1 MSNVVRLA
9 IVDPNDASR
18 NSLKTLL
25 LGIETVW
32 LEAECSRYEF
42 FSEVV
47 EQTQPD
53 IALISLD
60 ASPQQGL
67 DLVATIAHAH
77 PGCHAL
83 AVSSSQEGSLILRA
97 MRNGAKEFLS
107 FPLQVDDFLAALER
121 LQFTTQ
127 TSTKGKR
134 ACRVMTVCG
143 ASGGVGCTSL
153 AINLGCIFAKN
164 PDNTVAIIDLD
175 LSLGDADV
183 WLDIIPDYTILDI
196 SENISRLDFSLLK
209 RSLTKHDTGAFLLP
223 RPLQLNDKPIITS
236 EQLHRIITLLKTSF
250 THVLIDISKGFN
262 SLDLEAISL
271 SDDCLLVTQLDL
283 AALRNVVRVIQF
295 LEEREH
301 GDRVR
306 IVVNRVGLEDSQ
318 ISLNKALQTIGKEVF
333 WQIPNEYA
341 IMVESRNNGIP
352 LIVESPR
359 AKLTRSI
366 VQLAEKLDNP
376 AVEIAEAGT
385 APDKPKRRL
394 FSFLGPSK

>member
-1 MSNVVRLA
+1 MSDVVRLA
-9 IVDPNDASR
+9 IVDPSDASR
-18 NSLKTLL
+18 NSLKSLL

-32 LEAECSRYEF
+32 LEAECSRYDF
-42 FSEVV
+42 FCEVV

-60 ASPQQGL
+60 ANPQQGL
-67 DLVATIAHAH
+67 DLVATVSHKH
-77 PGCHAL
+77 PGCNTL
-83 AVSSSQEGSLILRA
+83 VVSSSQEGSLILRA

-107 FPLQVDDFLAALER
+107 SPLQIDDFLAALER
-121 LQFTTQ
+121 LQFATRTG
-127 TSTKGKR
+127 TKGKR
-134 ACRVMTVCG
+134 PCRVMTVCG

-153 AINLGCIFAKN
+153 ATNLGCIFAKN
-164 PDNTVAIIDLD
+164 PDNAVAIIDLD
-175 LSLGDADV
+175 LTLGDADV

-209 RSLTKHDTGAFLLP
+209 RSLTKHETGAYLLP
-223 RPLQLNDKPIITS
+223 RPLHLDDKSVVTP
-236 EQLHRIITLLKTSF
+236 EQLHRIITLLRTNF
-250 THVLIDISKGFN
+250 THVMIDVSKAY
-262 SLDLEAISL
+262 STLDLEAISL
-271 SDDCLLVTQLDL
+271 SDDVILVTQLDL
-283 AALRNVVRVIQF
+283 ATLRNVVRVIQF

-301 GDRVR
+301 GDKVR

-318 ISLNKALQTIGKEVF
+318 ISLNKALQTIGKEVY

-376 AVEIAEAGT
+376 AVEVSEEN
-385 APDKPKRRL
+385 APADKPKRRL
-394 FSFLGPSK
+394 FSFLGK